1 MTHTSPDETIWH
13 YDGTSAMRRHPRIDW
28 TAETFTLRW
37 DGGTSGP
44 HRWGD
49 LLPVDGTGGR
59 SIYGL
64 RGRHG
69 WRLGF
74 TGAPPQD
81 FAIHLPLPARYGR
94 WIDRIGLW
102 RALALFAVIAAGVVY
117 AVLRAPTWI
126 APHIPLAWEQRLG
139 DAMIGDFGGRLC
151 ETPASRAAIEKLRM
165 SLGKDVPIR
174 RIGIAN
180 VKMVN
185 AVALPGGHILLFDQ
199 LVQEARSADELAGVL
214 THEIGHV
221 RNRDTMTA
229 LVRQFGLSIVLGGF
243 GGDLGNAA
251 NSLLTLSYGR
261 DAERAADTYSIAALR
276 EADISPLPTAAFFER
291 LGGGSDGE
299 KMERAAT
306 IMASHPVSAE
316 RRKAFE
322 DSARKGHRYQS
333 ALTPAEWRA
342 IVNACKED
350 KDVAPASRFPF

>member
-1 MTHTSPDETIWH
+1 MTQAGPDETIWH
-13 YDGTSAMRRHPRIDW
+13 YDGTSATRHHPVLEW

-37 DGGTSGP
+37 GLNKSGP

-49 LLPVDGTGGR
+49 LVPVDGSGGR

-64 RGRHG
+64 RGQHG

-94 WIDRIGLW
+94 WIDRVGLW

-117 AVLRAPTWI
+117 AVLRAPDWI
-126 APHIPLAWEQRLG
+126 APHVPLSWEQRLG

-151 ETPASRAAIEKLRM
+151 QTPQSRAALDKLQRK
-165 SLGKDVPIR
+165 LGEDVPIR

-180 VKMVN
+180 VTMVN

-199 LVQEARSADELAGVL
+199 LIQDAQSSDEVAGILA
-214 THEIGHV
+214 HEIGHV

-229 LVRQFGLSIVLGGF
+229 LIRQFGLSIVLGGF
-243 GGDLGNAA
+243 GGDLGNTA
-251 NSLLTLSYGR
+251 NGLLSLSYGR
-261 DAERAADTYSIAALR
+261 DAERAADSYSIGALQK
-276 EADISPLPTAAFFER
+276 ADISPLPTAAFFKR
-291 LGGGSDGE
+291 LGGGDGGE
-299 KMERAAT
+299 QIERAANL
-306 IMASHPVSAE
+306 MASHPISAE

-322 DSARKGHRYQS
+322 ASARKGHRYEA

-342 IVNACKED
+342 IVNACKDD